1 MRVAV
6 IGTGIAGSAAAW
18 ALSKRYPV
26 TVYERERRPGG
37 HSHTVTIDYD
47 GEPVAVDIGF
57 IVYNELNYPDLTAL
71 FAHLGVDTLHS
82 CMSFA
87 VSADAGRFEW
97 KGCGGSWLETARGL
111 FAQPRNLLSPSYLRM
126 LRDIL
131 TFNEKSV
138 QDLAAGRLKEL
149 TLAEYF
155 VSRKFAPRLL
165 TDYLAPMGA
174 AIWSAPSDRM
184 MEFPA
189 ENFVAFF
196 SNHRLLQQQRPV
208 WRTVKGGSQRYVEKL
223 TSEFRDRLR
232 LGCAVTSID
241 RSPQGVL
248 VHDSHGRTETY
259 DHVVIAS
266 HSDQALAM
274 LSDASAG
281 ECAVL
286 GDLGYAP
293 NVVYLHRDVRLMPK
307 RRRAWASWNFLRWRR
322 EGTAALNDVA
332 MTYWM
337 NPLQGIDD
345 DKPLFVSLNPP
356 FEPDPALT
364 FGRHMCDHPRYNAAA
379 FAAQK
384 RLGEIQGQRRTWF
397 CGAWTGYGFHEDGLR
412 SGLAVAQSLGAS
424 VPWRAPPPEL
434 AEAAE

>member
-26 TVYERERRPGG
+26 TVYDRELRPGG

-71 FAHLGVDTLHS
+71 FAHLGVETLES

-87 VSADAGRFEW
+87 VTADAGRFEW
-97 KGCGGSWLETARGL
+97 KGCGGNWRDTAKGL
-111 FAQPRNLLSPSYLRM
+111 FAQPRNLLSLSYLRM

-131 TFNEKSV
+131 TFNAKSV
-138 QDLAAGRLKEL
+138 EDYSAGRLRGL

-155 VSRKFAPRLL
+155 ASRKFAPRLL

-174 AIWSAPSDRM
+174 AIWSAPSDQM

-196 SNHRLLQQQRPV
+196 SNHRLLQYDRPV
-208 WRTVKGGSQRYVEKL
+208 WRTVKGGSRHYVEKL
-223 TSEFRDRLR
+223 TSAFRDQLR

-241 RSPQGVL
+241 RSPHGVV

-274 LSDASAG
+274 LSDASAA
-281 ECAVL
+281 ERAIL

-307 RRRAWASWNFLRWRR
+307 RRRAWASWNFLRWKR
-322 EGTAALNDVA
+322 EGTALNDVA
-332 MTYWM
+332 VTYWM
-337 NPLQGIDD
+337 NPLQGIDG

-364 FGRHMCDHPRYNAAA
+364 FGRYLCDHPQYDAAA
-379 FAAQK
+379 FAAQQ
-384 RLGEIQGQRRTWF
+384 RLGEIQGQRHTWF

>member
-26 TVYERERRPGG
+26 TVYDRDLRPGG

-47 GEPVAVDIGF
+47 GKLLAVDIGF

-71 FAHLGVDTLHS
+71 FAHLGIETIES

-87 VSADAGRFEW
+87 VTADAGRFEW
-97 KGCGGSWLETARGL
+97 KGGGNTWRNTAEGL
-111 FAQPRNLLSPSYLRM
+111 FAQPKNLLSPSYLWM

-131 TFNEKSV
+131 TFNTQSIE
-138 QDLAAGRLKEL
+138 DYAAGKLTRL
-149 TLAEYF
+149 TLGEYF
-155 VSRKFAPRLL
+155 AYRKFAPRLL

-174 AIWSAPSDRM
+174 AIWSAPSGQMLD
-184 MEFPA
+184 FPA
-189 ENFVAFF
+189 ENFVTFF
-196 SNHRLLQQQRPV
+196 SNHRLLQYDRPV
-208 WRTVKGGSQRYVEKL
+208 WRAVKGGSRRYVEKL
-223 TSEFRDRLR
+223 TSAFRDRLR
-232 LGCAVTSID
+232 LGCAVTSIE
-241 RSPQGVL
+241 RTSHGV
-248 VHDSHGRTETY
+248 VVNDSHGGRECY

-274 LSDASAG
+274 LSDASNQ
-281 ECAVL
+281 ERDIL
-286 GDLGYAP
+286 GDIGYAP
-293 NVVYLHRDVRLMPK
+293 NVVYLHRDIRLMPK
-307 RRRAWASWNFLRWRR
+307 RRRAWASWNFLRWQRK
-322 EGTAALNDVA
+322 GSTVNDVA
-332 MTYWM
+332 VTYWM
-337 NPLQGIDD
+337 NRLQGIDD
-345 DKPLFVSLNPP
+345 GKPLFVSLNPP

-364 FGRHMCDHPRYNAAA
+364 FGKYMCDHPQYNAAA

-384 RLGEIQGQRRTWF
+384 RLGEIQGRRHTWF

-412 SGLAVAQSLGAS
+412 SGLAVAEALGAT

-434 AEAAE
+434 AQAAE